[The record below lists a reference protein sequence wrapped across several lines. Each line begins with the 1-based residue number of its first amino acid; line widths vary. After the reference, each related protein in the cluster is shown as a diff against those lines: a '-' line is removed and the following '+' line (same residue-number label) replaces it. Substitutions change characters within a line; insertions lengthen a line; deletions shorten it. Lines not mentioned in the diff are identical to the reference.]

1 MPPNRKIVSREEDQ
15 RLFDELTT
23 YWYIIDHYQTDGE
36 WAALVAVR
44 TTGETTLRKNATR
57 MGPMEKLI
65 IKSLD

>member
-1 MPPNRKIVSREEDQ
+1 MVSREEDQ

-23 YWYIIDHYQTDGE
+23 HWYIMDHYQTDGE
-36 WAALVAVR
+36 WAPVAIR

-65 IKSLD
+65 IESLD